1 MSIQILGRFGLSL
14 FLVVIVSGCSSVGS
28 ERSIKCKWAPSS
40 CIHEGSYEP
49 GEEEYAED
57 EAKDLNRD
65 ASRKLRRSAR

>member
-1 MSIQILGRFGLSL
+1 MSIKMLSRLGLSL

-28 ERSIKCKWAPSS
+28 ERSIKCKWVPSS

-49 GEEEYAED
+49 GEKEYAED

-65 ASRKLRRSAR
+65 ASRKLRRSAH